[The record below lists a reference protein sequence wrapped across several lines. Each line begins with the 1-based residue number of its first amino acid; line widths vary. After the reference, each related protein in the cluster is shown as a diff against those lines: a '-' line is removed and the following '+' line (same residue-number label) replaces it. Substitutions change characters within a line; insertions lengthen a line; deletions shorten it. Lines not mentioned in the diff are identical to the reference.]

1 MRERLQE
8 EEVNLGAKVSERP
21 GTDTETGRAGMRG
34 LDYGDRCQEEG
45 YWRQRNET
53 GTTHGIRRYAD
64 GRAISDGLQ
73 EPPVHS
79 HPKGSKC

>member
-34 LDYGDRCQEEG
+34 GGL
-45 YWRQRNET
+45 WRQMS
-53 GTTHGIRRYAD
+53 GRRVLEA
-64 GRAISDGLQ
+64 
-73 EPPVHS
+73 
-79 HPKGSKC
+79 KK